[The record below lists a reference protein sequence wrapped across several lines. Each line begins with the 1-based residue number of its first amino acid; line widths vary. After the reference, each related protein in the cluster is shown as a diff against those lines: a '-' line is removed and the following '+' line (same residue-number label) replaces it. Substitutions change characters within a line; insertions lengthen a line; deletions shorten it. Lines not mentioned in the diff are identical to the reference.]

1 MSTEIHQALVQ
12 SFIDGAFGLPTAHEN
27 DDYKPV
33 AGTAY
38 AELEVVENSENAFTL
53 NDLNDETG
61 YLQIGLNYP
70 TGAGA
75 IPAKTMET
83 TIADAYP
90 IGTVLTYGS
99 QSLEIT
105 GIQRPSPAP
114 RDGWYRRLLRINFIA
129 YLAR

>member
-1 MSTEIHQALVQ
+1 MTIELDQALVKT
-12 SFIDGAFGLPTAHEN
+12 FIDGAFGLPIAYEN
-27 DDYKPV
+27 EDYKPK

-38 AELEVVENSENAFTL
+38 AELEVAKNPENGFTL
-53 NDLNDETG
+53 NDLNDITG
-61 YLQIGLNYP
+61 FLQIGLNYP

-83 TIADAYP
+83 TIAATYP
-90 IGTVLTYGS
+90 IGAVLTYGA

-114 RDGWYRRLLRINFIA
+114 RDGWYRRLLRINFVA
-129 YLAR
+129 HLPR

>member
-1 MSTEIHQALVQ
+1 MSVKLDQALVQ
-12 SFIDGAFGLPTAHEN
+12 SFIDGAFGLPIAHEN
-27 DDYKPV
+27 DDYSPV

-38 AELEVVENSENAFTL
+38 AELEVAKNPENGFTL
-53 NDLNDETG
+53 DDLNDITG
-61 YLQIGLNYP
+61 YLQIDINYP

-83 TIADAYP
+83 TISDAYP

-105 GIQRPSPAP
+105 GIQRPTPAP
-114 RDGWYRRLLRINFIA
+114 RDGWYRRLLRINFVA
-129 YLAR
+129 YLPR

>member
-1 MSTEIHQALVQ
+1 MSTKIYQALVQ
-12 SFIDGAFGLPTAHEN
+12 SFIDGAFGLPIAYEN
-27 DDYKPV
+27 DDYSPI

-38 AELEVVENSENAFTL
+38 AELEVAENAENGFTL

-75 IPAKTMET
+75 IPARAMET

-90 IGTVLTYGS
+90 IGTVLTYGG
-99 QSLEIT
+99 QSLEVT
-105 GIQRPSPAP
+105 GVQRPSPAP
-114 RDGWYRRLLRINFIA
+114 RDGWYRRLLRINFVA
-129 YLAR
+129 YIQR